1 MNKIM
6 DISLCWV
13 LLACLSSCLGDPLC
27 SLSYCFCDEDSG
39 IVECKGDAGDDIVL
53 SSSSFSSSITSLLVS
68 DFNNVFIKTNTFLNQ
83 DYLTSLTFQKI
94 NKMKLSKF
102 IFSSDEFDG
111 FVETFQLEDIKDLEI
126 EEETFDNA
134 PQCNTAIFKS
144 VKISKVPSHGVKLYA
159 DTMRIEESEFGE
171 LNKESIYSDSMNFIF
186 LGNTVGHIRTYGFS
200 GSNNV
205 FNFSNNYIEK
215 IDGNAISVA
224 FLTGDISGNTFK
236 SHSGTPLR
244 DIGPEPVCMPEYSSY
259 EEDAVVE
266 YKKVATP
273 SFTFKLNKFPNF
285 DLSVLNMPGTNNVP
299 LGQMEIRDN
308 SVPCECQLIK
318 DLASIADFEHLELTK
333 EIVFHDSR
341 YGDLM
346 FKKLFYS
353 SSVCYDSFGKEWRL
367 KRFSRENLEVVTSG
381 SETFLSCTE

>member
-1 MNKIM
+1 MNNIM
-6 DISLCWV
+6 EI
-13 LLACLSSCLGDPLC
+13 LLVCIFIASFNSCLGDTLC
-27 SLSYCFCDEDSG
+27 SLSFCHCHEG
-39 IVECKGDAGDDIVL
+39 VVECKGDAGDDIVL
-53 SSSSFSSSITSLLVS
+53 SSTSFSSSITSLLVS

-83 DYLTSLTFQKI
+83 DYLESLKFQQI

-102 IFSSDEFDG
+102 IFSSDENDG
-111 FVETFQLEDIKDLEI
+111 FVETFELTDIKDLQL

-134 PQCNTAIFKS
+134 PQCNTALFKS
-144 VKISKVPSHGVKLYA
+144 VKIKNVPSHGVKLYA
-159 DTMRIEESEFGE
+159 DTMRIEDCEIGE

-186 LGNTVGHIRTYGFS
+186 LGNTVDHIRTYGFS

-273 SFTFKLNKFPNF
+273 SLTFKLNKFPKF

-299 LGQMEIRDN
+299 LGQMEIGDN
-308 SVPCECQLIK
+308 SVPCECQMIK
-318 DLASIADFEHLELTK
+318 DLASIADFEHLELSR
-333 EIVFHDSR
+333 EIHESR
-341 YGDLM
+341 FGDLM
-346 FKKLFYS
+346 FKKIFYS

-367 KRFSRENLEVVTSG
+367 KRFARDNLEVVTSG
-381 SETFLSCTE
+381 SESFLSCVE